1 MSPWPPSSP
10 TTASAISRQD
20 LVDVVC
26 RHEPLRT
33 VYPAVDGEP
42 HQVVLAPE
50 AVDLCWEVIDATTWT
65 PGQLRDVVSTQA
77 RHSFDLASR
86 LPLLVRL
93 YRRADDQYLLVLV
106 LHHIAADGWS
116 LAPLAADLDVA
127 YRSRCDGQAPG

>member
-1 MSPWPPSSP
+1 M
-10 TTASAISRQD
+10 
-20 LVDVVC
+20 
-26 RHEPLRT
+26 RT